1 MWFILQSV
9 RDSPWDE
16 WWVEWAVEYLMLCLA
31 MAVRAIPAVARRMST
46 TLGDTEM
53 LSVYLLTTATEAAVT
68 RLPGLVDGE
77 LML

>member
-9 RDSPWDE
+9 RDSPCHE
-16 WWVEWAVEYLMLCLA
+16 WWVEWAGEYLMLCLA
-31 MAVRAIPAVARRMST
+31 MAARAIPAVARRMFT

-53 LSVYLLTTATEAAVT
+53 LPVYLLTTATEATVT
-68 RLPGLVDGE
+68 RLPGLADGE